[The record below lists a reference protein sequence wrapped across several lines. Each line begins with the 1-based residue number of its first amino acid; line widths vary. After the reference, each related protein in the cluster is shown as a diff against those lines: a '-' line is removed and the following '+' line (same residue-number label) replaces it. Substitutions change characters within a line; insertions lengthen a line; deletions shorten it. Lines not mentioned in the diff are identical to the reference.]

1 VVAEAEEVILQLV
14 DLVDQLDLVVEEQV
28 VEQVEQFLD
37 QENHQEQQ
45 VQLILVVAVVL
56 VLGLLQ
62 QVELEVQA

>member
-1 VVAEAEEVILQLV
+1 MVAEAEEVILQLV